1 MKSAPLPRQS
11 QGFEEPVLF
20 DNVVAP
26 AQGLSYTADQFLAA
40 A

>member
-1 MKSAPLPRQS
+1 MESAPLPSQS
-11 QGFEEPVLF
+11 QGFEEPILV
-20 DNVVAP
+20 DDVVAP